1 MPKDVIIT
9 PANSYVEFRDTNSN
23 VDAMIYLD
31 NSRNLNIQNPNG
43 SLTLGNTAANVYIGD
58 GTSVVDIIFEQNG
71 SVRALTGKTLTLGQ
85 SDSSVAFAGN
95 VTNGLRVTSGNVGI
109 GTTTPLASLQVAN
122 GAIMPAVGN
131 SATAGIQF
139 PSDPGGGSGDRA
151 YIRYFAR
158 TGESMT
164 LLLGMENDADDH
176 IAAIPGGNFGV
187 GLIDPSSKL
196 HVVGNANI
204 TTGINTTT
212 INVTTVN
219 AATLLTSAGI
229 NVSAA
234 ALNAYGQANSGVT
247 IAGNAYGQANNARDQ
262 ANTARTQAN
271 TAYDQ
276 ANNARGQ
283 ANTAYAQANT
293 AANTTRVFANSGSQ
307 LNAVALNFVNTA
319 TVTVSVAAGS
329 SGNANIAF
337 TAASGGGGG
346 AEAFILHQY
355 GLT

>member
-43 SLTLGNTAANVYIGD
+43 SITFGNTAANVYIGD

-95 VTNGLRVTSGNVGI
+95 VTGGLRVTSGNVGI

-122 GAIMPAVGN
+122 GAIMPAAGN

-219 AATLLTSAGI
+219 AASLLTRNGI
-229 NVSAA
+229 NVSAQA
-234 ALNAYGQANSGVT
+234 AD
-247 IAGNAYGQANNARDQ
+247 AYGQANNARDQ

-271 TAYDQ
+271 TAY
-276 ANNARGQ
+276 GQ
-283 ANTAYAQANT
+283 ANAAYTQANSGVT
-293 AANTTRVFANSGSQ
+293 IAGNAYGQANVAANTTRVFANSGSQ

-337 TAASGGGGG
+337 TAASGGGG